1 VKMNAETA
9 GWARRY
15 QNKLRSYLK
24 QKPGG
29 DLTPAFE
36 LGNQAVALG
45 LETLDLAL
53 VHGLVLVALRS
64 KKDTFKQHPKIVDRA
79 KKFFAEAV
87 VPIEQTHSAA
97 LKNGIRVNQLIKT
110 LRQRTSESS
119 ISTQSLN
126 RGIARRQEA
135 ESALKIS
142 GQQRNLL
149 LRESRRLQN
158 RLLHQTHQILSAQE
172 NERRKVS
179 NQLHKD
185 IAQTLLAINLRLLTL
200 KTSTKANAESLK
212 KEIVNTQRMVEQFA
226 RKVKTVHL

>member
-1 VKMNAETA
+1 VKMNTETA
-9 GWARRY
+9 GWARCY
-15 QNKLRSYLK
+15 QNKLRTYLK

-36 LGNQAVALG
+36 LGTQAVALG

-53 VHGLVLVALRS
+53 VHGQVLVAFQLE
-64 KKDTFKQHPKIVDRA
+64 KDTFKQHPKVISRA
-79 KKFFAEAV
+79 KDFFAEAV
-87 VPIEQTHSAA
+87 VPVEQTHRAA
-97 LKNGIRVNQLIKT
+97 LKDGIRVKDLIQT

-119 ISTQSLN
+119 LSAQSLT
-126 RGIARRQEA
+126 RGIVRRQKA
-135 ESALKIS
+135 ESDLKIS
-142 GQQRNLL
+142 GQHRKLL

-200 KTSTKANAESLK
+200 KTSTKADAESLK